1 MFKFTTRDPK
11 KKLYFIINNILV
23 ILFILNLSYCYMY
36 LRKFATIKK
45 APIQISLNA
54 WHKMTDILTKS
65 DASGFLFFAKGGGC
79 NGFNYKLEPINEIKF
94 NTLLQEKPT
103 PTIIS
108 NEKTQ
113 LMIEPMSEML
123 LLGTTIDY
131 VREDY
136 SKNIFESRFIFTP
149 EKDFATAC
157 GCGISF
163 SPK

>member
-1 MFKFTTRDPK
+1 MF
-11 KKLYFIINNILV
+11 
-23 ILFILNLSYCYMY
+23 
-36 LRKFATIKK
+36 LRRLTTIKK
-45 APIQISLNA
+45 VPIEISLNA
-54 WHKMTDILTKS
+54 WLKMTDILKKS
-65 DASGFLFFAKGGGC
+65 DAAGFLFFAKGGGC

-131 VREDY
+131 VHEDY

-149 EKDFATAC
+149 QKDFATAC

>member
-1 MFKFTTRDPK
+1 
-11 KKLYFIINNILV
+11 
-23 ILFILNLSYCYMY
+23 MY
-36 LRKFATIKK
+36 LRNFTTIKMTPIHVSLK
-45 APIQISLNA
+45 A
-54 WHKMTDILTKS
+54 WDKMADILTKS
-65 DASGFLFFAKGGGC
+65 GESAFLFFAIFGGC
-79 NGFNYKLEPINEIKF
+79 NGFNYKLEPINESKF

-103 PTIIS
+103 PSIIS

>member
-108 NEKTQ
+108 NEKIQ

>member
-1 MFKFTTRDPK
+1 
-11 KKLYFIINNILV
+11 
-23 ILFILNLSYCYMY
+23 MY

-45 APIQISLNA
+45 APVQISLNA
-54 WHKMTDILTKS
+54 WDKMTDILTKS

-131 VREDY
+131 VCEDY

>member
-1 MFKFTTRDPK
+1 MFKFNTRDPK

>member
-1 MFKFTTRDPK
+1 M
-11 KKLYFIINNILV
+11 L
-23 ILFILNLSYCYMY
+23 
-36 LRKFATIKK
+36 LRRLTTIKK
-45 APIQISLNA
+45 APIEISLNA

-65 DASGFLFFAKGGGC
+65 DAAGFLFFAKGGGC
-79 NGFNYKLEPINEIKF
+79 NGFNYKLEPIDEIKF
-94 NTLLQEKPT
+94 NSLLHEKPR
-103 PTIIS
+103 PSIIS

-131 VREDY
+131 VHEDY

-149 EKDFATAC
+149 QKDFATAC

>member
-54 WHKMTDILTKS
+54 WHKMTDILIKS

>member
-1 MFKFTTRDPK
+1 
-11 KKLYFIINNILV
+11 
-23 ILFILNLSYCYMY
+23 MY

-65 DASGFLFFAKGGGC
+65 DAAGFLFFAKGGGC
-79 NGFNYKLEPINEIKF
+79 NGFNYKLEPIDEIKF
-94 NTLLQEKPT
+94 NTLLHEKPR
-103 PTIIS
+103 PSIIS

-131 VREDY
+131 VHEDY

-149 EKDFATAC
+149 QKDFATAC

>member
-79 NGFNYKLEPINEIKF
+79 NGFNYKLQPINEIKF